1 VLVSDCKT
9 IDIVFIMVL
18 NYFNIDVECKTFLKM
33 PLCKIRTFK
42 NYNMVLLFLWI
53 KDVSC
58 IITRNLLNRITL
70 SSLTEKSDEW
80 NPFFFSSKIL
90 F

>member
-1 VLVSDCKT
+1 
-9 IDIVFIMVL
+9 MVL

-42 NYNMVLLFLWI
+42 NYNIMVLLFLSI

-70 SSLTEKSDEW
+70 SSLTENRDDW
-80 NPFFFSSKIL
+80 NPFFFSSNNY